1 VTLSTGSGKWD
12 AASSTVSY
20 TGGSGARFV
29 LLESA
34 NATAPMAAW
43 TRVATN
49 TATPGSFTIPAVGSA
64 AAKFYR
70 VQSE

>member
-1 VTLSTGSGKWD
+1 
-12 AASSTVSY
+12 VSY

-49 TATPGSFTIPAVGSA
+49 TVTPGSFAIPAVGSA